1 MSSQATKL
9 RRFLAT
15 LENRDDASARLTRQI
30 VANLPEPG
38 SPWPQNPPPE
48 FPMPWAS
55 HWGEDIYGLWC
66 AFTVE
71 NVVQKMRWIP
81 PGDFWMGSPEN
92 EAERFDER
100 EQEHR
105 HRVRLTTGF
114 WLAETACTQALW
126 QAVTGEKP
134 SLYTGENNPVERV
147 SWHHVGKFCE
157 RLNGIMPVLQV
168 RRPSE
173 AEWEYACRAGT
184 ESAFWWGEALTVE
197 LANYDGDVPYDEGPQ
212 GEKRGK
218 TVDVKA
224 FLANP
229 WGLYQV
235 HGNVWEW
242 CEDVFND
249 AYPDRVL
256 RVDPLVGGRRHKRVI
271 RGGSWINFGS
281 SLRAARRGVYGLGL
295 DHIFLGFRLAAGP
308 RPGGAKEP
316 EKDAGA
322 S

>member
-48 FPMPWAS
+48 FPMPWAI

-81 PGDFWMGSPEN
+81 PGEFWMGSPGG
-92 EAERFDER
+92 EAERDEK
-100 EQEHR
+100 QER
-105 HRVRLTTGF
+105 LHRVKITMGF

-126 QAVTGEKP
+126 QAVMGGNPSHFKGEIK
-134 SLYTGENNPVERV
+134 PVEQL
-147 SWHHVGKFCE
+147 SWHDVGKFCE
-157 RLNGIMPVLQV
+157 RLNERHPAMLARCPT
-168 RRPSE
+168 E

-184 ESAFWWGEALTVE
+184 DSAFWWGQALTVE
-197 LANYDGDVPYDEGPQ
+197 LANYNGNAPYDKGPK
-212 GEKRGK
+212 GEDRGK
-218 TVDVKA
+218 TFDVAA

-229 WGLYQV
+229 WGLYQM

-242 CEDVFND
+242 CEDVFN
-249 AYPDRVL
+249 AYHDEAL
-256 RVDPLVGGRRHKRVI
+256 RVDPLVHRRGAERVM
-271 RGGSWINFGS
+271 RGGSWIDGGGW
-281 SLRAARRGVYGLGL
+281 LRAACRVAVRPDWVYRA
-295 DHIFLGFRLAAGP
+295 LGFRLAAGP

-316 EKDAGA
+316 ETAAGV